1 MQRFLPACLSVC
13 LAFSVFAPA
22 QVKLPKTPVREVTE
36 DYFGT
41 KVTDPYRWLEKT
53 SDPEVVSWMKQQ
65 NDYTREMLA
74 RIPGR
79 EQLLER
85 IKSLDNAGA
94 VVASLQ
100 VWGGHYFYLKTE
112 PGSDN
117 RKLYVRDTLGSPERL
132 LVDPETL
139 TTADGRHFS
148 IDVFQPSLALIDA
161 DFGPPDSQH
170 FSIDYF
176 QPSLDGKLVAYGVSA
191 GGSEDSVLHVLE
203 TATGKVL
210 PDVIDRAQFG
220 QPTWLP
226 GNRSFIFTRL
236 QKLGPDA
243 PATAKFQKLRV
254 YKHTLGE
261 DPEKDPQVFGYGFNP
276 SVKVTE
282 DDFPVLVYSPAAPN
296 AIVGL
301 VIHGVKNEKDIYV
314 APFSDMPTANTNW
327 TKVADDSEDIT
338 NLDLHEDDLFLLSH
352 KNASRYKVLRT
363 SLSHPDL
370 AKAALVV
377 PPSEAVVINIAAAAD
392 GLYIQDLDGG
402 IGKVRRLPYGGGKAV
417 SIKLPFDGA
426 IQGLTTNPTQAGA
439 WLDLVGWTKPPLWY
453 SLDAKSGKVED
464 THIVAALPVD
474 FSAVVSEEVKAK
486 SADGT
491 MVPLSIIHRRDIKT
505 DGSNPTWLEGYGAY
519 GITYDPSFRPTWL
532 PFLEKGGLF
541 AVAHVRGGGEY
552 GEDWHNA
559 GRKLT
564 KQHTI
569 DDFIACAQYL
579 IEHKYTSSA
588 RLAGEGTSAGGITI
602 GGAITQRPDL
612 FAAALIRVGD
622 SDSMRSELMESGPAN
637 IPEFGTVKD
646 PDGFKGL
653 YAMDAY
659 QHVKPNTAYPA
670 VLLTTGAND
679 PRVAPWQAAKMAARL
694 QASTNSGK
702 PVLLRVDYDAG
713 HGLGSTKSQRDIELA
728 DEDAFLLWQFGLPEF
743 QPSGDLGL
751 VH

>member
-1 MQRFLPACLSVC
+1 MRRLTLASLTMI
-13 LAFSVFAPA
+13 LAFSSSVFG
-22 QVKLPKTPVREVTE
+22 QVKLPKTPVREVTD

-41 KVTDPYRWLEKT
+41 RVTDPYRWLENT
-53 SDPEVVSWMKQQ
+53 SDPEVVSWMKSQD
-65 NDYTREMLA
+65 DYTRAQLA
-74 RIPGR
+74 KIPGR
-79 EQLLER
+79 DKLLDR

-117 RKLYVRDTLGSPERL
+117 RKLYVRDTIAAPERL
-132 LVDPETL
+132 LVDPEKL
-139 TTADGRHFS
+139 TTADGK
-148 IDVFQPSLALIDA
+148 
-161 DFGPPDSQH
+161 H

-176 QPSLDGKLVAYGVSA
+176 QPSLDGKYVAYGLSP
-191 GGSEDSVLHVLE
+191 GGSEDSVLHFLV
-203 TATGKVL
+203 TATGGGL

-226 GNRSFIFTRL
+226 GNKSFFYTRT
-236 QKLGPDA
+236 QKLSPSD
-243 PATAKFQKLRV
+243 PPTAKYQKLRV
-254 YKHTLGE
+254 YAHTLGN
-261 DPEKDPQVFGYGFNP
+261 DPEKDQQVFGYEFSPN
-276 SVKVTE
+276 VKVTE
-282 DDFPVLVYSPAAPN
+282 DDFPLLVYSPAAPK
-296 AIVGL
+296 ALVAL

-314 APFSDMPTANTNW
+314 ASFDANPTAKTVW
-327 TKVADDSEDIT
+327 TKVADDSQEITGLDI
-338 NLDLHEDDLFLLSH
+338 HGDDLFLLSH
-352 KNASRYKVLRT
+352 KDASRFKVFRT
-363 SLSHPDL
+363 SLSKPDL
-370 AKAALVV
+370 ANAKLVV
-377 PPSEAVVINIAAAAD
+377 PPSEPVVINIAAAAD

-402 IGKVRRLPYGGGKAV
+402 IGKLRRLSYGTGKVEAM
-417 SIKLPFDGA
+417 KLPFDGA
-426 IQGLTTNPTQAGA
+426 IQSLVTNPTEPGA

-453 SLDAKSGKVED
+453 SLDAKSGKLED
-464 THIVAALPVD
+464 THIVAPSPVD
-474 FSAVVSEEVKAK
+474 FSNIVSEEVKAK

-491 MVPLSIIHRRDIKT
+491 MVPLSIVHRRDIKM
-505 DGSNPTWLEGYGAY
+505 DGSSPAWLEGYGAY

-532 PFLEKGGLF
+532 AFLEHGGLF

-552 GEDWHNA
+552 GEDWHNG

-579 IEHKYTSSA
+579 IENKYTSA
-588 RLAGEGTSAGGITI
+588 AKLAGEGTSAGGVTI
-602 GGAITQRPDL
+602 GGAVTQRPDL

-622 SDSMRSELMESGPAN
+622 SDSLRSELMASGPAN

-659 QHVKPNTAYPA
+659 QHVKPDTAYPA

-679 PRVAPWQAAKMAARL
+679 PRVAPWQAAKMTARL
-694 QASTNSGK
+694 QASTNSNK

-713 HGLGSTKSQRDIELA
+713 HGLGSTKSQRDVELA
-728 DEDAFLLWQFGLPEF
+728 DEVSFLLWQFGVPEF
-743 QPSGDLGL
+743 QPATAQ
-751 VH
+751 